1 MNPLID
7 CSGSGMNLL
16 DIRTRNWSEICL
28 QATAPHLDQ
37 LLGAPLP
44 STSVL
49 VSRGASRI
57 FSWGGHTGA
66 TKSIQV
72 SQQKQ
77 NLQFYYKYD
86 KIGYLRNMSKKRNRE
101 ELYV

>member
-1 MNPLID
+1 
-7 CSGSGMNLL
+7 MNLL

-57 FSWGGHTGA
+57 FSWVGHTGA

-101 ELYV
+101 DLYV